1 MNDRLFIF
9 EESIKKLSDID
20 NKTHRIIDNYKPN
33 TATEYEDKKNY
44 QHLKGVK
51 SYILDFYLNH
61 ETISKVT
68 KKCQS
73 QILDKVL
80 RKYSK
85 RNISVGVTKYYHDE
99 TIKHSKS
106 ETKESIAERV
116 KLNPRKIKKQK
127 PESKC

>member
-1 MNDRLFIF
+1 M
-9 EESIKKLSDID
+9 
-20 NKTHRIIDNYKPN
+20 KT
-33 TATEYEDKKNY
+33 KKNCK
-44 QHLKGVK
+44 HLKGVK

-68 KKCQS
+68 KKSHS

-85 RNISVGVTKYYHDE
+85 RNISVGVIKYYHDE

-116 KLNPRKIKKQK
+116 KLNPRKIKK
-127 PESKC
+127 